1 MYQKYQVPDRNSY
14 TPKKETEKVNA
25 DLTREY
31 ATLETRKKTSIPER
45 KSFFDYS
52 EQKEDHRTSNNYMT
66 SNTFYQKRTS
76 YQDQS
81 YEDIY
86 MRKKFEGE
94 GERR

>member
-1 MYQKYQVPDRNSY
+1 M
-14 TPKKETEKVNA
+14 
-25 DLTREY
+25 TREY
-31 ATLETRKKTSIPER
+31 ATLETRKKTSVPER

-52 EQKEDHRTSNNYMT
+52 EQKEDHSFSKNYMT
-66 SNTFYQKRTS
+66 SNTFYQKRSS

-94 GERR
+94 RERR